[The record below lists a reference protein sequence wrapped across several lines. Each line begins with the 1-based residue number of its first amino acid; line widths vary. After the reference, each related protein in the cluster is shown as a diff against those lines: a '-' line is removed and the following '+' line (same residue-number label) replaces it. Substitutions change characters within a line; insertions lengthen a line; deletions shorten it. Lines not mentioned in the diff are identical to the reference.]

1 MRDLVTARHALADH
15 LGRMGI
21 HDEAVL
27 DAFRA
32 VPREAFVPRS
42 VRSLAYDDAPLPIG
56 EGQTISQP
64 YVVALMAQEARLR
77 PGGRVLEVGTGSG
90 YAAAILSRLASEVFS
105 IERLRGLAMRARRTL
120 RELGYH
126 NVRVRHGDG
135 TLGWPEAA
143 PFDAIVVAAGG
154 PEPPPTLQEQLAPGG
169 RLIIPVGR
177 SIREQVLVCVERR
190 NGGFHRTDLGAVRFV
205 PLVGREGWP
214 PAFGDPAVVRL

>member
-64 YVVALMAQEARLR
+64 YMVALMTECLGLS
-77 PGGRVLEVGTGSG
+77 GGEKVLEIGTGSG
-90 YAAAILSRLASEVFS
+90 YQAAVLAALGCAVHTVERNPRLAAGSRRILS
-105 IERLRGLAMRARRTL
+105 
-120 RELGYH
+120 
-126 NVRVRHGDG
+126 
-135 TLGWPEAA
+135 
-143 PFDAIVVAAGG
+143 
-154 PEPPPTLQEQLAPGG
+154 
-169 RLIIPVGR
+169 
-177 SIREQVLVCVERR
+177 
-190 NGGFHRTDLGAVRFV
+190 
-205 PLVGREGWP
+205 
-214 PAFGDPAVVRL
+214 